1 MKKRLLALI
10 MVLSLALSLVP
21 VSAAGLISNPREG
34 AETDAETQA
43 QQQINSSSGDPLYY
57 TYDETSKKFSESGDT
72 AATVKNTEKGEP
84 RVTISK
90 EIAATGE
97 ENEFDITLTV
107 EADEAIE
114 TSTKQPDAA
123 IVLVID
129 VSTSMDQ
136 CAECGSEMETDRW
149 GKECENRGCDSTQS
163 RLDAAKEAAQDFLAN
178 YAGYDENG
186 DYIDP
191 GASRYVSIIAYSDNW
206 YRDNGA
212 TDVVVQWT
220 DIHRDSESSVWQ
232 QLQQINTEIASIEE
246 HTDRGG
252 TNIDAGL
259 DAAETQ
265 LQSNTIKS
273 IENKFLLLLTD
284 GEPNGTTNDWLR
296 DSDGYTLPNSYP
308 NWGDYDDSEYTRPAR
323 RAMYIR
329 DRLDTEFYSISF
341 AAGERVSTW
350 MNSFSDMCVTAD
362 NSEELNLAFDDII
375 FRLILTVDAWKV
387 TDPMGQYINYG
398 GVENASSHG
407 SGAISFEDDTL
418 TWDLRADLRSP
429 ATTIIGEDG
438 PISGADY
445 EPGMNCTI
453 TYTLT
458 YRVTLDVADMVKA
471 GVGFG
476 TDGAS
481 QYILT
486 NGATY
491 LDYYLTETVNGGES
505 YFVDN
510 EGNEIKS
517 GNDPMLTLYFKVPK
531 VRGFVGNLEFTKIG
545 SDTEEPLAGAAFK
558 LTGTDWSATSASTGE
573 DGKVSF
579 TNIPSGAKYTL
590 EETSTPKG
598 YQPHDDIDIS
608 VDYGKVSYPDGTL
621 QAKDNS
627 LILVNNANTGSL
639 TISKTV
645 NAAEGQTAPANA
657 EFTFTVSLTKDGN
670 PVTGSFSYTGGIVEG
685 SGATE
690 PAGGTLELTADGTDT
705 ITLSAGQTVTITNI
719 PVGTDYTV
727 TETSA
732 GDGFTQ
738 TAPADGA
745 AASGA
750 IKSETS
756 TAAFTN
762 TYRAKDVTL
771 EGDDPAN
778 GKLLV
783 KKEIDGR
790 KWQDSD
796 SFTFTLTG
804 KDGAPMPD
812 GAEDNTATITIDR
825 STENSTAGFGDIT
838 YTAPGTYT
846 YEVKETGEGS
856 DGLTYDSTVYTVAV
870 TVQDV
875 DGALNVTNVGYTA
888 SDDGNFNYGEAG
900 GMTFTNT
907 YNVSGALDGATYL
920 KVSKTFEDWDKVPE
934 GTAFTFTLTAPE
946 GTPMPSNDENT
957 VTLTQNQPTGNFGDI
972 SFTQDDIDKTYTYT
986 ITEEKGNVGGVTYSQ
1001 AEYKVEVTVKAN
1013 GGDLNYDVTMTQVK
1027 NDKGETVDT
1036 SATEYTA
1043 TFTNTFTPAT
1053 LGGSATDEDITITK
1067 NLTGRA
1073 WQEGDAF
1080 AFTIEGADELTNT
1093 AIAEG
1098 TVDLPDAL
1106 TITHSSADVEEGLV
1120 ASFFQNIADFFTGND
1135 TVSYEKKGDFG
1146 TITFNEADTYTFLI
1160 KETAGTLDDITYDDS
1175 SYKVTVKVEKNEETN
1190 ALTASIDKV
1199 EYQAADSNE
1208 WTESA
1213 ANNIVFTNAATASEN
1228 TKSVQTGTE
1237 GDPDSVDPNGSIAG
1251 VGDILTYTIHWVN
1264 NAADENGEVTAADI
1278 TITDTIPT
1286 GTEYVEDSA
1295 TGENATIAYDNS
1307 NRTITWTI
1315 NAGAGDE
1322 GNVTFKVKVTDQAV
1336 ENDGNLITNTAQIQV
1351 GDNKY
1356 DVKADTDTYVPEKD
1370 VTSYTEGDV
1379 EETGS
1384 PDSIGVGDSLTYT
1397 ISYKN
1402 TEVDPAT
1409 ITITDVVPAGTQLTE
1424 VPAVDGAKVTMYSDA
1439 EGNTTTDTPAE
1450 AKLVKWEI
1458 SNVDSGAEGTVTMTV
1473 KVVSAWEEEVE
1484 NSASISIGHD
1494 NVNITVDTNTET
1506 TPIDKA
1512 DRTITITPAD
1522 ITVYTGGDGYDGVT
1536 NNDEGIVIKSDTGL
1550 PEPGYYIT
1558 LPDWLNEELN
1568 VGDDALNDDS
1578 GVTDLSEILK
1588 FFYHDEENDRTW
1600 EIERYYPDRESGT
1613 SYEVVTVD
1621 GVERGRYIY
1630 RIKPAVVNGED
1641 IPVRVQF
1648 TPQDTPNADPILND
1662 DFTLDLDT
1670 LYQEYDMTIYP
1681 GLLDRD
1687 SIQAQVHEDD
1697 SQPARNFIVS
1707 VGEATL
1713 TVRGTTNGEVTA
1725 PVVTDESA
1733 VSQNKE
1739 TIDDDT
1745 ESTITAVASE
1755 DTQYYVNDSMVSVD
1769 AGDVHLLADEV
1780 VGGNNAEEAQNIL
1793 KKHIVD
1799 NDIAGEDANYVY
1811 QYLDLVDNTNGN
1823 AWVTATEDVNVYW
1836 KLPAGTDANDNFQ
1849 IVHFNGL
1856 NRNYDGNNTAELIDT
1871 TGYEVETYTM
1881 DNSNS
1886 DLDLEIVDVGG
1897 EKYLKFATDSFSPFV
1912 LVYDSNDQANPTVE
1926 KTLSLVNGSA
1936 YNSGSVSVGDELTY
1950 TITVTNT
1957 GNLPL
1962 SDVTVT
1968 DTFSGVG
1975 DLTYAPSTEYSVNG
1989 DTITIPNLGV
1999 GKTVTISATYTV
2011 QRGDAGKDLTNAAAV
2026 KLPGDETPTDED
2038 KTETPVDPITPIR
2051 PPVDPDKP
2059 ELNTED
2065 HYSYIVGYPDGNV
2078 KPEGNITRAEV
2089 ATIFFRLLTDESR
2102 DEFWSQTNNY
2112 SDVSEDA
2119 WYNNAVSTLSNA
2131 GVIDGYED
2139 GTFKPDG
2146 NITRAEFATIAVRFF
2161 EATYDGGDLFSDIAG
2176 HWAQDYINEAAN
2188 AGIVDGYPDGTFRP
2202 QQYITR
2208 AEAMTMVNR
2217 TIDRHPDADHLLDDM
2232 IVWPDNPETAWY
2244 YEQVQEAT
2252 NSHEYTM
2259 NTDDEQ
2265 NPYEIW
2271 TELLPVRDWAQL
2283 EKEWSDAHSG
2293 QSGGDVV

>member
-21 VSAAGLISNPREG
+21 VGAAAPIDSGSEDNGATGSAR
-34 AETDAETQA
+34 
-43 QQQINSSSGDPLYY
+43 QIQDKGGTTYY
-57 TYDETSKKFSESGDT
+57 KADGTKAESGTLGKDGVVVEMSKT
-72 AATVKNTEKGEP
+72 IQGTNT
-84 RVTISK
+84 
-90 EIAATGE
+90 
-97 ENEFDITLTV
+97 ENEFDVTLQVKTNQKV
-107 EADEAIE
+107 TEI
-114 TSTKQPDAA
+114 STESPDAA
-123 IVLVID
+123 VVLVLD
-129 VSTSMDQ
+129 VSNSMDD
-136 CAECGSEMETDRW
+136 CVNCGKEKDDVAHTGSEKTVYYCYDGGTYEPGRR
-149 GKECENRGCDSTQS
+149 GICRNCERSQWYHREQVEVTEPTCLNYSS
-163 RLDAAKEAAQDFLAN
+163 RLEAAQTAALDFLSQFAT
-178 YAGYDENG
+178 ETG
-186 DYIDP
+186 DSGD
-191 GASRYVSIIAYSDNW
+191 RLVSIVAFGSNAETQVTWVNVRTKEGMTAAQNAINNVQIGNNGVFGSD
-206 YRDNGA
+206 G
-212 TDVVVQWT
+212 
-220 DIHRDSESSVWQ
+220 
-232 QLQQINTEIASIEE
+232 
-246 HTDRGG
+246 GG
-252 TNIDAGL
+252 TNIEGGL
-259 DAAETQ
+259 MLARNL
-265 LQSNTIKS
+265 LQQQRQNDVSYLYTV
-273 IENKFLLLLTD
+273 LLTD
-284 GEPNGTTNDWLR
+284 GCPTYHVEDDRSSIESISGEYGGGSYATPADVRDVDDVIDDIQALSSLSYVYSICFGDGVFDTKLR
-296 DSDGYTLPNSYP
+296 PDNSKDSDWFGTDVTKN
-308 NWGDYDDSEYTRPAR
+308 TT
-323 RAMYIR
+323 I
-329 DRLDTEFYSISF
+329 
-341 AAGERVSTW
+341 GEW
-350 MNSFSDMCVTAD
+350 
-362 NSEELNLAFDDII
+362 LDDISDDALNGGGDLDSLLESFEDVI
-375 FRLILTVDAWKV
+375 SQIILAAQAWKV
-387 TDPMGQYINYG
+387 SDSMGDNISYVGYIG
-398 GVENASSHG
+398 G
-407 SGAISFEDDTL
+407 SGSDSNNKSFDDATGIL
-418 TWDLRADLRSP
+418 TWDILNSRP
-429 ATTIIGEDG
+429 
-438 PISGADY
+438 SGI
-445 EPGMNCTI
+445 EGSENNLTL

-458 YRVTLDVADMVKA
+458 YKVKLNNLEKNLGDVIDVNKDATLKYIVADEETGDWITSGDNALKTGTFAVPKVKSLYDNLTFTKQGSDGQLLQGA
-471 GVGFG
+471 VFELACDGWSETATSDADG
-476 TDGAS
+476 TVTFSNIPSGH
-481 QYILT
+481 
-486 NGATY
+486 TY
-491 LDYYLTETVNGGES
+491 TLTETVVPEGYTGVDPIPVTVS
-505 YFVDN
+505 Y
-510 EGNEIKS
+510 GK
-517 GNDPMLTLYFKVPK
+517 
-531 VRGFVGNLEFTKIG
+531 
-545 SDTEEPLAGAAFK
+545 A
-558 LTGTDWSATSASTGE
+558 SATVDGE
-573 DGKVSF
+573 DL
-579 TNIPSGAKYTL
+579 N
-590 EETSTPKG
+590 
-598 YQPHDDIDIS
+598 
-608 VDYGKVSYPDGTL
+608 DGV
-621 QAKDNS
+621 
-627 LILVNNANTGSL
+627 LINNANTGSL
-639 TISKTV
+639 TISKAVT
-645 NAAEGQTAPANA
+645 ADTGLTAPDK
-657 EFTFTVSLTKDGN
+657 EFTFTVNFNGD
-670 PVTGSFSYTGGIVEG
+670 
-685 SGATE
+685 A
-690 PAGGTLELTADGTDT
+690 
-705 ITLSAGQTVTITNI
+705 TLSGEFDYTKNNDGSAGKISDGGALTLKAGQTATITGI
-719 PVGTDYTV
+719 PVGTAYTV
-727 TETSA
+727 TETDP
-732 GDGFTQ
+732 GNGFTS
-738 TAPADGA
+738 TATGA
-745 AASGA
+745 NGTITAGGA
-750 IKSETS
+750 

-762 TYRAKDVTL
+762 NYSASSTTL
-771 EGDDPAN
+771 NGDDAN

-790 KWQDSD
+790 YWQESD

-804 KDGAPMPD
+804 QKDAPMPS
-812 GAEDNTATITIDR
+812 GATDDTVTVTIDA
-825 STENSTAGFGDIT
+825 SDAPNYTADFGDIT

-846 YEVKETGEGS
+846 YTVTENGQS
-856 DGLTYDSTVYTVAV
+856 NNGLTYDSTVYTVAV
-870 TVQDV
+870 TVEDNHQ
-875 DGALNVTNVGYTA
+875 GALYVKDVTYKAGDAAYTEYTT
-888 SDDGNFNYGEAG
+888 NG
-900 GMTFTNT
+900 GMLFTNT
-907 YNVSGALDGATYL
+907 YTAESCTLDGSADL
-920 KVSKTFEDWDKVPE
+920 KVSKVLEGRDWKEDGDE
-934 GTAFTFTLTAPE
+934 FTFTISPKTENAPMPKDENGAEQTEIKVNSTTPANSFGNITFTEAGEYVYTIQETKGNLDGMTYSDAVYTVTVNVTDGNQGKLTAE
-946 GTPMPSNDENT
+946 
-957 VTLTQNQPTGNFGDI
+957 V
-972 SFTQDDIDKTYTYT
+972 TYTKVG
-986 ITEEKGNVGGVTYSQ
+986 EEGFAYG
-1001 AEYKVEVTVKAN
+1001 EN
-1013 GGDLNYDVTMTQVK
+1013 GM
-1027 NDKGETVDT
+1027 
-1036 SATEYTA
+1036 

-1053 LGGSATDEDITITK
+1053 LGGEGAEDAITITK

-1073 WQEGDAF
+1073 WQEGDVF
-1080 AFTIEGADELTNT
+1080 EFTIEGDENT
-1093 AIAEG
+1093 QNAIEAG
-1098 TVDLPDAL
+1098 TVELPGTL
-1106 TITHSSADVEEGLV
+1106 TISHSSTNVEEGLV

-1135 TVSYEKKGDFG
+1135 TVSYEKTGNFG
-1146 TITFNEADTYTFLI
+1146 TITFNEAGTYTFLI
-1160 KETAGTLDDITYDDS
+1160 KETAGSNEDISYDDS
-1175 SYKVTVKVEKNEETN
+1175 TYKVSVTVTKDKETN
-1190 ALTASIDKV
+1190 ALTADISSIEK
-1199 EYQAADSNE
+1199 ANS
-1208 WTESA
+1208 ESETGWDPA
-1213 ANNIVFTNAATASEN
+1213 SSIVFTNAATASEN
-1228 TKSVQTGTE
+1228 TKSVQTI
-1237 GDPDSVDPNGSIAG
+1237 GDDNQVIDADGSIAG

-1264 NAADENGEVTAADI
+1264 NAANDEGEMAPAKV

-1286 GTEYVEDSA
+1286 GTEYVANSA

-1379 EETGS
+1379 AKEGS

-1402 TEVDPAT
+1402 TENEAAA
-1409 ITITDVVPAGTQLTE
+1409 ITITDVVPEGTQLVSATPENTE
-1424 VPAVDGAKVTMYSDA
+1424 GVTITYLDKDGNATTELEKVA
-1439 EGNTTTDTPAE
+1439 Q
-1450 AKLVKWEI
+1450 VKWEI
-1458 SNVDSGAEGTVTMTV
+1458 SDVASGTEGTVTMTV
-1473 KVVSAWEEEVE
+1473 KVVSAWKDNVT
-1484 NSASISIGHD
+1484 NNASIQVGE
-1494 NVNITVDTNTET
+1494 NNPTVTTNTET
-1506 TPIDKA
+1506 TKIDEA

-1536 NNDEGIVIKSDTGL
+1536 NNDEGIVIESNTGL

-2065 HYSYIVGYPDGNV
+2065 HYAYIVGYPDGNV

-2102 DEFWSQTNNY
+2102 DEFWSQTNPY
-2112 SDVSEDA
+2112 SDVSEDD
-2119 WYNNAVSTLSNA
+2119 WYNNAVSTLTNA
-2131 GVIDGYED
+2131 GIIDGYED
-2139 GTFKPDG
+2139 GTFKPNG

-2161 EATYDGGDLFSDIAG
+2161 EATYEGENLFPDIDG

-2188 AGIVDGYPDGTFRP
+2188 AGIVDGYPDGTFGP
-2202 QQYITR
+2202 QKLITR

-2217 TIDRHPDADHLLDDM
+2217 TIDRHPHEDHLLADM

>member
-21 VSAAGLISNPREG
+21 VGAVELDTNEG
-34 AETDAETQA
+34 NDNTQT
-43 QQQINSSSGDPLYY
+43 QI
-57 TYDETSKKFSESGDT
+57 
-72 AATVKNTEKGEP
+72 VEKGGTVYYGKDGQP
-84 RVTISK
+84 VK
-90 EIAATGE
+90 GATGLGE
-97 ENEFDITLTV
+97 EAVVAMTKEVDPGANENEFEVTLNVKTNQEV
-107 EADEAIE
+107 TELSSEN
-114 TSTKQPDAA
+114 PDAA
-123 IVLVID
+123 VVLVLDTSGSMGYCAQCGEDWEDHHKSHSFRSRLSLAKSAAETFLDEFSKLTAGDGEPAKRLVKIIQFSDNADTVGWQSGWID
-129 VSTSMDQ
+129 VSN
-136 CAECGSEMETDRW
+136 ANGL
-149 GKECENRGCDSTQS
+149 TQ
-163 RLDAAKEAAQDFLAN
+163 AKGQVEWLRAD
-178 YAGYDENG
+178 
-186 DYIDP
+186 
-191 GASRYVSIIAYSDNW
+191 
-206 YRDNGA
+206 GA
-212 TDVVVQWT
+212 T
-220 DIHRDSESSVWQ
+220 
-232 QLQQINTEIASIEE
+232 NIE
-246 HTDRGG
+246 
-252 TNIDAGL
+252 AGL
-259 DAAETQ
+259 Q
-265 LQSNTIKS
+265 LARNNLMQRTNPSSAIYGVDYLYTI
-273 IENKFLLLLTD
+273 LLTD
-284 GEPNGTTNDWLR
+284 GKPTYGTNNSQDTWSTGHIGNAGGSGGSTNEGDVDNAKTFSDDIRGISQASKLYSICFGKENGTDIWNTELLGRSNWGDNYSTVGKWLTYLS
-296 DSDGYTLPNSYP
+296 DSAYNGGAAGDDLFDNFQSILTQIALATKAFQVKDTMGANITYEGEIPISSDGGTLHNVVDKTAQGFTWHILNS
-308 NWGDYDDSEYTRPAR
+308 DYDDSSTYNEETGEGVLSYTFK
-323 RAMYIR
+323 Y
-329 DRLDTEFYSISF
+329 
-341 AAGERVSTW
+341 
-350 MNSFSDMCVTAD
+350 
-362 NSEELNLAFDDII
+362 
-375 FRLILTVDAWKV
+375 KV
-387 TDPMGQYINYG
+387 TLNNFDKNAVEALKQGVPVNTNATLTYAFQEDGKWVGASDENPFEGTFLVPKVKSLYDDLTFTKQGSDGQPL
-398 GVENASSHG
+398 
-407 SGAISFEDDTL
+407 SGAGFELACDGWSET
-418 TWDLRADLRSP
+418 
-429 ATTIIGEDG
+429 AT
-438 PISGADY
+438 SGADGTVTFSNV
-445 EPGMNCTI
+445 PSGHN
-453 TYTLT
+453 YTLKET
-458 YRVTLDVADMVKA
+458 SAPAD
-471 GVGFG
+471 
-476 TDGAS
+476 
-481 QYILT
+481 YILSAEKVAVPVKWGEVDYT
-486 NGATY
+486 N
-491 LDYYLTETVNGGES
+491 
-505 YFVDN
+505 
-510 EGNEIKS
+510 
-517 GNDPMLTLYFKVPK
+517 
-531 VRGFVGNLEFTKIG
+531 FTK
-545 SDTEEPLAGAAFK
+545 DA
-558 LTGTDWSATSASTGE
+558 
-573 DGKVSF
+573 
-579 TNIPSGAKYTL
+579 N
-590 EETSTPKG
+590 
-598 YQPHDDIDIS
+598 
-608 VDYGKVSYPDGTL
+608 
-621 QAKDNS
+621 DNNKAVF
-627 LILVNNANTGSL
+627 VNQANTGSL

-645 NAAEGQTAPANA
+645 KAAEGQTAPADA
-657 EFTFTVSLTKDGN
+657 EFTFTVNFNGEDTLSGNFTYTQNGEKKAVQDG
-670 PVTGSFSYTGGIVEG
+670 G
-685 SGATE
+685 
-690 PAGGTLELTADGTDT
+690 T
-705 ITLSAGQTVTITNI
+705 ITLKANESVTITGI
-719 PVGTDYTV
+719 PVGTAYTV
-727 TETSA
+727 TETDIP
-732 GDGFTQ
+732 DGFTVQ
-738 TAPADGA
+738 AESY
-745 AASGA
+745 SGK
-750 IKSETS
+750 IVSETS

-762 TYRAKDVTL
+762 TYSAEDVIL
-771 EGDDPAN
+771 DGDDPTN

-783 KKEIDGR
+783 QKKISGR
-790 KWQDSD
+790 DWLEDD
-796 SFTFTLTG
+796 SFTFTIAAAQGSPKGTPLPTSTSINLT
-804 KDGAPMPD
+804 
-812 GAEDNTATITIDR
+812 E
-825 STENSTAGFGDIT
+825 ENSTAGFGNIT

-846 YEVKETGEGS
+846 YTVQEDGES
-856 DGLTYDSTVYTVAV
+856 NNGLTYDDTVYTVTV
-870 TVQDV
+870 TVEDNHQ
-875 DGALNVTNVGYTA
+875 GALYVDSVTYKTE
-888 SDDGNFNYGEAG
+888 DGNYSNEDYTTNG
-900 GMTFTNT
+900 GMLFTNT
-907 YNVSGALDGATYL
+907 YTAESYTLDGSAAL
-920 KVSKTFEDWDKVPE
+920 KVSKDITGRDWKD
-934 GTAFTFTLTAPE
+934 GDSFTFTIENTKKPEGVETAPMPE
-946 GTPMPSNDENT
+946 PSTLTINASTPDKTVSFGNITFTAAGEYVYTIQETKGDLDGMAYSNT
-957 VTLTQNQPTGNFGDI
+957 VYTVTVNVADGNQGKLDAT
-972 SFTQDDIDKTYTYT
+972 
-986 ITEEKGNVGGVTYSQ
+986 VTY
-1001 AEYKVEVTVKAN
+1001 KVGEKDFAYGEN
-1013 GGDLNYDVTMTQVK
+1013 GM
-1027 NDKGETVDT
+1027 
-1036 SATEYTA
+1036 

-1053 LGGSATDEDITITK
+1053 LGGEGAEDAITITK

-1073 WQEGDAF
+1073 WQEGDVF
-1080 AFTIEGADELTNT
+1080 EFTIEGDENT
-1093 AIAEG
+1093 QNAIEAG
-1098 TVDLPDAL
+1098 TVELPGTL
-1106 TITHSSADVEEGLV
+1106 TISHSSTNVEEGLV

-1135 TVSYEKKGDFG
+1135 TVSYEKTGNFG
-1146 TITFNEADTYTFLI
+1146 TITFNEAGTYTFLI
-1160 KETAGTLDDITYDDS
+1160 KETAGSNEDISYDDS
-1175 SYKVTVKVEKNEETN
+1175 TYKVSVTVTKDKETN
-1190 ALTASIDKV
+1190 ALTADISSIEK
-1199 EYQAADSNE
+1199 ANS
-1208 WTESA
+1208 ESETGWDPA
-1213 ANNIVFTNAATASEN
+1213 SSIVFTNAATASEN
-1228 TKSVQTGTE
+1228 TKSVQTI
-1237 GDPDSVDPNGSIAG
+1237 GDDNQVIDADGSIAG

-1264 NAADENGEVTAADI
+1264 NAANDEGEMAPAKV

-1286 GTEYVEDSA
+1286 GTEYVANSA

-1379 EETGS
+1379 AKEGS

-1402 TEVDPAT
+1402 TENEAAA
-1409 ITITDVVPAGTQLTE
+1409 ITITDVVPEGTQLVSATPENTE
-1424 VPAVDGAKVTMYSDA
+1424 GVTITYLDKDGNATTELEKVA
-1439 EGNTTTDTPAE
+1439 Q
-1450 AKLVKWEI
+1450 VKWEI
-1458 SNVDSGAEGTVTMTV
+1458 SDVASGTEGTVTMTV
-1473 KVVSAWEEEVE
+1473 KVVSAWKDNVT
-1484 NSASISIGHD
+1484 NNASIQVGE
-1494 NVNITVDTNTET
+1494 NNPTVTTNTET
-1506 TPIDKA
+1506 TKIDEA

-1536 NNDEGIVIKSDTGL
+1536 NNDEGIVIESNTGL

-1823 AWVTATEDVNVYW
+1823 AWVMATKAVDVYW
-1836 KLPAGTDANDNFQ
+1836 KLPAGTDANHNFQ

-1856 NRNYDGNNTAELIDT
+1856 NRNYKGDAADLIDGE
-1871 TGYEVETYTM
+1871 GYEVETYTM
-1881 DNSNS
+1881 NNS
-1886 DLDLEIVDVGG
+1886 DPALKLEIVEVNG
-1897 EKYLKFATDSFSPFV
+1897 ESYLKFATDSFSPFV

-1962 SDVTVT
+1962 SNVTVT

-1999 GKTVTISATYTV
+1999 GKTVTISATYIV

-2038 KTETPVDPITPIR
+2038 EIETPVDPITPIR

-2065 HYSYIVGYPDGNV
+2065 HYAYIVGYPDGNV

-2102 DEFWSQTNNY
+2102 DEFWSQTNPY
-2112 SDVSEDA
+2112 SDVSEDD
-2119 WYNNAVSTLSNA
+2119 WYNNAVSTLTNA
-2131 GVIDGYED
+2131 GIIDGYED
-2139 GTFKPDG
+2139 GTFKPNG

-2161 EATYDGGDLFSDIAG
+2161 EATYEGENLFPDIDG

-2188 AGIVDGYPDGTFRP
+2188 AGIVDGYPDGTFGP
-2202 QQYITR
+2202 QKLITR

-2217 TIDRHPDADHLLDDM
+2217 TIDRHPHEDHLLADM

>member
-21 VSAAGLISNPREG
+21 VGAVELDTNEG
-34 AETDAETQA
+34 NDNTQT
-43 QQQINSSSGDPLYY
+43 QI
-57 TYDETSKKFSESGDT
+57 
-72 AATVKNTEKGEP
+72 VEKGGTVYYGKDGQP
-84 RVTISK
+84 VK
-90 EIAATGE
+90 GATGLGE
-97 ENEFDITLTV
+97 EAVVAMTKEVDPGANENEFEVTLNVKTNQEV
-107 EADEAIE
+107 TELSSEN
-114 TSTKQPDAA
+114 PDAA
-123 IVLVID
+123 VVLVLDTSGSMGYCAQCGEDWEDHHKSHSFRSRLSLAKSAAETFLDEFSKLTAGDGEPAKRLVKIIQFSDNADTVGWQSGWID
-129 VSTSMDQ
+129 VSN
-136 CAECGSEMETDRW
+136 ANGL
-149 GKECENRGCDSTQS
+149 TQ
-163 RLDAAKEAAQDFLAN
+163 AKGQVEWLRAD
-178 YAGYDENG
+178 
-186 DYIDP
+186 
-191 GASRYVSIIAYSDNW
+191 
-206 YRDNGA
+206 GA
-212 TDVVVQWT
+212 T
-220 DIHRDSESSVWQ
+220 
-232 QLQQINTEIASIEE
+232 NIE
-246 HTDRGG
+246 
-252 TNIDAGL
+252 AGL
-259 DAAETQ
+259 Q
-265 LQSNTIKS
+265 LARNNLMQRTNPSSAIYGVDYLYTI
-273 IENKFLLLLTD
+273 LLTD
-284 GEPNGTTNDWLR
+284 GKPTYGTNNSQDTWSTGHIGNAGGSGGSTNEGDVDNAKTFSDDIRGISQASKLYSICFGKENGTDIWNTELLGRSNWGDNYSTVGKWLTYLS
-296 DSDGYTLPNSYP
+296 DSAYNGGAAGDDLFDNFQSILTQIALATKAFQVKDTMGANITYEGEIPISSDGGTLHNVVDKTAQGFTWHILNS
-308 NWGDYDDSEYTRPAR
+308 DYDDSSTYNEETGEGVLSYTFK
-323 RAMYIR
+323 Y
-329 DRLDTEFYSISF
+329 
-341 AAGERVSTW
+341 
-350 MNSFSDMCVTAD
+350 
-362 NSEELNLAFDDII
+362 
-375 FRLILTVDAWKV
+375 KV
-387 TDPMGQYINYG
+387 TLNNFDKNAVEALKQGVPVNTNATLTYAFQEDGKWVGASDENPFEGTFLVPKVKSLYDDLTFTKQGSDGQPL
-398 GVENASSHG
+398 
-407 SGAISFEDDTL
+407 SGAGFELACDGWSET
-418 TWDLRADLRSP
+418 
-429 ATTIIGEDG
+429 AT
-438 PISGADY
+438 SGADGTVTFSNV
-445 EPGMNCTI
+445 PSGHN
-453 TYTLT
+453 YTLKET
-458 YRVTLDVADMVKA
+458 SAPAD
-471 GVGFG
+471 
-476 TDGAS
+476 
-481 QYILT
+481 YILSAEKVAVPVKWGEVDYT
-486 NGATY
+486 N
-491 LDYYLTETVNGGES
+491 
-505 YFVDN
+505 
-510 EGNEIKS
+510 
-517 GNDPMLTLYFKVPK
+517 
-531 VRGFVGNLEFTKIG
+531 FTK
-545 SDTEEPLAGAAFK
+545 DA
-558 LTGTDWSATSASTGE
+558 
-573 DGKVSF
+573 
-579 TNIPSGAKYTL
+579 N
-590 EETSTPKG
+590 
-598 YQPHDDIDIS
+598 
-608 VDYGKVSYPDGTL
+608 
-621 QAKDNS
+621 DNNKAVF
-627 LILVNNANTGSL
+627 VNQANTGSL

-645 NAAEGQTAPANA
+645 KAAEGQTAPADA
-657 EFTFTVSLTKDGN
+657 EFTFTVNFNGEDTLSGN
-670 PVTGSFSYTGGIVEG
+670 FTYTQNEEEKIVQD
-685 SGATE
+685 
-690 PAGGTLELTADGTDT
+690 GGTIILKANE
-705 ITLSAGQTVTITNI
+705 SVTITGI

-838 YTAPGTYT
+838 YTAPGSYT

-1536 NNDEGIVIKSDTGL
+1536 NNDEGIVIESNTGL

-1568 VGDDALNDDS
+1568 VGDDALNDGS

-1600 EIERYYPDRESGT
+1600 AIERYYPDKENGT

-1621 GVERGRYIY
+1621 GVARGRYIY

-1769 AGDVHLLADEV
+1769 SRDVHLLADEV

-1793 KKHIVD
+1793 KAHIVEEG
-1799 NDIAGEDANYVY
+1799 IADADANYVY

-1823 AWVTATEDVNVYW
+1823 AWVKATEAVDVYW
-1836 KLPAGTDANDNFQ
+1836 KLPAGTDANYNFQ

-1856 NRNYDGNNTAELIDT
+1856 NRNYDEPTADIINADDYQAT
-1871 TGYEVETYTM
+1871 VYSVANETLSIETV
-1881 DNSNS
+1881 N
-1886 DLDLEIVDVGG
+1886 G
-1897 EKYLKFATDSFSPFV
+1897 EDYLVFSTDSFSPFV

-1936 YNSGSVSVGDELTY
+1936 YNSGSVSVGDKLTY

-1962 SDVTVT
+1962 TGTTTVT
-1968 DTFSGVG
+1968 ESFSGVG
-1975 DLTYAPSTEYSVNG
+1975 ALQFENSDDYKVVENTDGTY
-1989 DTITIPNLGV
+1989 TITVENLAANAS
-1999 GKTVTISATYTV
+1999 VTISATYIV
-2011 QRGDAGKDLTNAAAV
+2011 QRGDAGTILANTAV
-2026 KLPGDETPTDED
+2026 VRGPGDSDPTDEG

-2065 HYSYIVGYPDGNV
+2065 HYAYIVGYPDGNV

-2089 ATIFFRLLTDESR
+2089 ATIFVRLLTDESR
-2102 DEFWSQTNNY
+2102 DEFWSQTNPY
-2112 SDVSEDA
+2112 SDVSEDD
-2119 WYNNAVSTLSNA
+2119 WYNNAVSTLTNA
-2131 GVIDGYED
+2131 GIIDGYED
-2139 GTFKPDG
+2139 GTFKPNG

-2161 EATYDGGDLFSDIAG
+2161 EATYEGENLFPDIDG

-2188 AGIVDGYPDGTFRP
+2188 AGIVDGYPDGTFGP
-2202 QQYITR
+2202 QKLITR

-2217 TIDRHPDADHLLDDM
+2217 TIDRHPHEDHLLDDM

>member
-21 VSAAGLISNPREG
+21 VGAAAPIDSGSEDNGATGSARQIHDEGGTTYYDKNGDLVTTPG
-34 AETDAETQA
+34 AELGKNNVVVEM
-43 QQQINSSSGDPLYY
+43 
-57 TYDETSKKFSESGDT
+57 SKTIEGT
-72 AATVKNTEKGEP
+72 NT
-84 RVTISK
+84 
-90 EIAATGE
+90 
-97 ENEFDITLTV
+97 ENEFDVTLQVKTNQKV
-107 EADEAIE
+107 TEI
-114 TSTKQPDAA
+114 STESPDAA
-123 IVLVID
+123 VVLVLD
-129 VSTSMDQ
+129 VSNSMDY
-136 CAECGSEMETDRW
+136 CVNC
-149 GKECENRGCDSTQS
+149 GKEKNKHHKSWWCGDGQGTTYSS
-163 RLDAAKEAAQDFLAN
+163 RLAAAQEAAKEFIQSFAQKT
-178 YAGYDENG
+178 GE
-186 DYIDP
+186 
-191 GASRYVSIIAYSDNW
+191 GARYVSIVAFGSDAERQQNWIDVSQEGGVNAAQNAVDDVRIANGHTSEHDN
-206 YRDNGA
+206 
-212 TDVVVQWT
+212 
-220 DIHRDSESSVWQ
+220 
-232 QLQQINTEIASIEE
+232 
-246 HTDRGG
+246 RGG
-252 TNIDAGL
+252 TNIEAGL
-259 DAAETQ
+259 MLAK
-265 LQSNTIKS
+265 N
-273 IENKFLLLLTD
+273 LLTSGLNEGGKIHDTDYLYTVLLTD
-284 GEPNGTTNDWLR
+284 GEPTYHVQKNSTSVDKILGESGGGSYATPADVKGANEQANAIRGIEGVASSDLFSICFGEGVFSDRLIDDDEYDQDDMKEWWGTNVSWDTTIGGWLESISDTALDGGDDIDSLLKSFDSIIDRIILAAQAWRVTDDMGQNIEYVSEIKISNGANGTLYNHIEETDTGFVWDIKRSNTDPSITKWDEASNEGTL
-296 DSDGYTLPNSYP
+296 GYTFKYKVRLNNLDTIADPENIPVNSSAILEYIV
-308 NWGDYDDSEYTRPAR
+308 NQDGEWGDTLYTG
-323 RAMYIR
+323 
-329 DRLDTEFYSISF
+329 EFAVPEVKSF
-341 AAGERVSTW
+341 YGNLTFTKQGS
-350 MNSFSDMCVTAD
+350 AD
-362 NSEELNLAFDDII
+362 NALE
-375 FRLILTVDAWKV
+375 
-387 TDPMGQYINYG
+387 
-398 GVENASSHG
+398 
-407 SGAISFEDDTL
+407 GAQFQLS
-418 TWDLRADLRSP
+418 
-429 ATTIIGEDG
+429 
-438 PISGADY
+438 
-445 EPGMNCTI
+445 
-453 TYTLT
+453 
-458 YRVTLDVADMVKA
+458 VADQ
-471 GVGFG
+471 
-476 TDGAS
+476 D
-481 QYILT
+481 
-486 NGATY
+486 
-491 LDYYLTETVNGGES
+491 ETWTS
-505 YFVDN
+505 
-510 EGNEIKS
+510 
-517 GNDPMLTLYFKVPK
+517 KV
-531 VRGFVGNLEFTKIG
+531 VT
-545 SDTEEPLAGAAFK
+545 SDA
-558 LTGTDWSATSASTGE
+558 
-573 DGKVSF
+573 DGKVEF
-579 TNIPSGAKYTL
+579 TNIPSGHNYTL
-590 EETSTPKG
+590 KEIVAPKG
-598 YQPHDDIDIS
+598 YIPVEPID
-608 VDYGKVSYPDGTL
+608 VTVSYGTVS
-621 QAKDNS
+621 AKTAEGGDLNGGV
-627 LILVNNANTGSL
+627 LINNANTGSL
-639 TISKTV
+639 AISKTV
-645 NAAEGQTAPANA
+645 TADTGLTAPEK
-657 EFTFTVSLTKDGN
+657 EFTFTVNFNGEDTLSGNFTYTQNGEKKAVQDG
-670 PVTGSFSYTGGIVEG
+670 G
-685 SGATE
+685 
-690 PAGGTLELTADGTDT
+690 T
-705 ITLSAGQTVTITNI
+705 ITLKANESVTITGI
-719 PVGTDYTV
+719 PVGTAYTV
-727 TETSA
+727 TETDIP
-732 GDGFTQ
+732 DGFTVQ
-738 TAPADGA
+738 AESY
-745 AASGA
+745 SGK
-750 IKSETS
+750 IVSETS

-762 TYRAKDVTL
+762 TYSAEDVIL
-771 EGDDPAN
+771 DGDDPTN

-783 KKEIDGR
+783 QKKISGR
-790 KWQDSD
+790 DWLEDD
-796 SFTFTLTG
+796 SFTFTIAAAQGSPKGTPLPTSTSINLT
-804 KDGAPMPD
+804 
-812 GAEDNTATITIDR
+812 E
-825 STENSTAGFGDIT
+825 ENSTAGFGNIT

-846 YEVKETGEGS
+846 YTVQEDGES
-856 DGLTYDSTVYTVAV
+856 NNGLTYDDTVYTVTV
-870 TVQDV
+870 TVEDNHQ
-875 DGALNVTNVGYTA
+875 GALYVDSVTYKTE
-888 SDDGNFNYGEAG
+888 DGNYSNEDYTTNG
-900 GMTFTNT
+900 GMLFTNT
-907 YNVSGALDGATYL
+907 YTAESYTLDGSAAL
-920 KVSKTFEDWDKVPE
+920 KVSKDITGRDWKD
-934 GTAFTFTLTAPE
+934 GDSFTFTIENTKKPEGVETAPMPE
-946 GTPMPSNDENT
+946 PSTLTINASTPDKTVSFGNITFTAAGEYVYTIQETKGDLDGMAYSNT
-957 VTLTQNQPTGNFGDI
+957 VYTVTVNVADGNQGKLDAT
-972 SFTQDDIDKTYTYT
+972 
-986 ITEEKGNVGGVTYSQ
+986 VTY
-1001 AEYKVEVTVKAN
+1001 KVGEKDFAYGEN
-1013 GGDLNYDVTMTQVK
+1013 GM
-1027 NDKGETVDT
+1027 
-1036 SATEYTA
+1036 

-1053 LGGSATDEDITITK
+1053 LGGEGAEDAITITK

-1073 WQEGDAF
+1073 WQEGDVF
-1080 AFTIEGADELTNT
+1080 EFTIEGDENT
-1093 AIAEG
+1093 QNAIEAG
-1098 TVDLPDAL
+1098 TVELPGTL
-1106 TITHSSADVEEGLV
+1106 TISHSSTNVEEGLV

-1135 TVSYEKKGDFG
+1135 TVSYEKTGNFG
-1146 TITFNEADTYTFLI
+1146 TITFNEAGTYTFLI
-1160 KETAGTLDDITYDDS
+1160 KETAGSNEDISYDDS
-1175 SYKVTVKVEKNEETN
+1175 TYKVSVTVTKDKETN
-1190 ALTASIDKV
+1190 ALTADISSIEK
-1199 EYQAADSNE
+1199 ANS
-1208 WTESA
+1208 ESETGWDPA
-1213 ANNIVFTNAATASEN
+1213 SSIVFTNAATASEN
-1228 TKSVQTGTE
+1228 TKSVQTI
-1237 GDPDSVDPNGSIAG
+1237 GDDNQVIDADGSIAG

-1264 NAADENGEVTAADI
+1264 NAANDEGEMAPAKV

-1286 GTEYVEDSA
+1286 GTEYVANSA

-1379 EETGS
+1379 AKEGS

-1402 TEVDPAT
+1402 TENEAAA
-1409 ITITDVVPAGTQLTE
+1409 ITITDVVPEGTQLVSATPENTE
-1424 VPAVDGAKVTMYSDA
+1424 GVTITYLDKDGNATTELEKVA
-1439 EGNTTTDTPAE
+1439 Q
-1450 AKLVKWEI
+1450 VKWEI
-1458 SNVDSGAEGTVTMTV
+1458 SDVASGTEGTVTMTV
-1473 KVVSAWEEEVE
+1473 KVVSAWKDNVT
-1484 NSASISIGHD
+1484 NNASIQVGE
-1494 NVNITVDTNTET
+1494 NNPTVTTNTET
-1506 TPIDKA
+1506 TKIDEA

-1536 NNDEGIVIKSDTGL
+1536 NNDEGIVIESNTGL

-1823 AWVTATEDVNVYW
+1823 AWVMATKAVDVYW
-1836 KLPAGTDANDNFQ
+1836 KLPAGTDANHNFQ

-1856 NRNYDGNNTAELIDT
+1856 NRNYKGDAADLIDGE
-1871 TGYEVETYTM
+1871 GYEVETYTM
-1881 DNSNS
+1881 NNS
-1886 DLDLEIVDVGG
+1886 DPALKLEIVEVNG
-1897 EKYLKFATDSFSPFV
+1897 ESYLKFATDSFSPFV

-1962 SDVTVT
+1962 SNVTVT

-1999 GKTVTISATYTV
+1999 GKTVTISATYIV

-2038 KTETPVDPITPIR
+2038 EIETPVDPITPIR

-2065 HYSYIVGYPDGNV
+2065 HYAYIVGYPDGNV

-2102 DEFWSQTNNY
+2102 DEFWSQTNPY
-2112 SDVSEDA
+2112 SDVSEDD
-2119 WYNNAVSTLSNA
+2119 WYNNAVSTLTNA
-2131 GVIDGYED
+2131 GIIDGYED
-2139 GTFKPDG
+2139 GTFKPNG

-2161 EATYDGGDLFSDIAG
+2161 EATYEGENLFPDIDG

-2188 AGIVDGYPDGTFRP
+2188 AGIVDGYPDGTFGP
-2202 QQYITR
+2202 QKLITR

-2217 TIDRHPDADHLLDDM
+2217 TIDRHPHEDHLLADM